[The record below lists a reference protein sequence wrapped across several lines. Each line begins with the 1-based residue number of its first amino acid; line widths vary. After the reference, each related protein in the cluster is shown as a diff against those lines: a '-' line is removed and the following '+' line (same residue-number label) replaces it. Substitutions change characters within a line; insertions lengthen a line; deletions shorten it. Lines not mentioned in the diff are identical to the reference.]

1 MLKTIL
7 LKDEFTLKTYNKM
20 KRHFAIV
27 AIAAILFTGCS
38 SENKSESVDYAAT
51 DTIAAEAVSNG
62 ELVEKMTKTADMRF
76 RVADVQRTKEDLG
89 NTIRKQGGLVMEFSI
104 NSSIQNFE
112 KVKFSTDSLKE
123 ITSYRKEGYLVAR
136 VPSEKLDE
144 FTNQI
149 AGMAVFVDNQSL
161 KMQDK
166 SFDYLENK
174 LKSENRQET
183 VAQINKVATKKS
195 ANVKSSLII
204 KDDYVNK
211 KIENLNIDKQVK
223 YSTITLSF
231 YQDNTIKTMIVA
243 NDNIYDYQPDFF
255 TRLGLNL
262 IDGWMY
268 FKEFILFLA
277 RLWMFV
283 LAGVAAFFVIR
294 FYTKKQS
301 AKAFLPPPSN

>member
-1 MLKTIL
+1 MKT
-7 LKDEFTLKTYNKM
+7 
-20 KRHFAIV
+20 HFAII
-27 AIAAILFTGCS
+27 ALAAIVFAGCNA
-38 SENKSESVDYAAT
+38 ENKAESVDYAAT
-51 DTIAAEAVSNG
+51 DTIAADAISNG

-104 NSSIQNFE
+104 NSNIQNSE
-112 KVKFSTDSLKE
+112 KVKFSADSLKE
-123 ITSYRKEGYLVAR
+123 ITSYRKEGYMVAR

-149 AGMAVFVDNQSL
+149 AGIAVFVDHQSL

-174 LKSENRQET
+174 LKSENRQEA
-183 VAQINKVATKKS
+183 VAQIKKVATKKS
-195 ANVKSSLII
+195 SNVGSSLII
-204 KDDYVNK
+204 KDDYVDK

-231 YQDNTIKTMIVA
+231 YQNNTIKTMIVA
-243 NDNIYDYQPDFF
+243 NDNIYDYKPDFF
-255 TRLGLNL
+255 RRLGLNL
-262 IDGWMY
+262 VDGWMY
-268 FKEFILFLA
+268 FKELILFLS

-283 LAGVAAFFVIR
+283 LAGVIAFFVIR
-294 FYTKKQS
+294 YYTRKQS
-301 AKAFLPPPSN
+301 NKSFLPPPSN